1 SLQIITNLYFHRA
14 KEEAIRL
21 EKQKA
26 EDDRI
31 AREKARLEAERKK
44 KQEEAAIYA
53 TLKQAKLEAQME
65 KERKEK
71 ERQMAEL
78 LEQEK
83 KRKIQMEKEEKE
95 SKSREEDLRK
105 KWQLRAQEIYQ
116 RGKQKRERNNK
127 DAETES
133 KQTDEFWKE
142 QQEKSKIADRHRSE
156 RAKQARRSLRMSV
169 DYSTLGMPGVV
180 EQAMQQN
187 LHKPKPALPPRPQKT
202 RPDRPRNRRDITE
215 WFLEVEK
222 PKMTGIDPK
231 TNRPAKWFHGIIKRS
246 VAEDLLMSKQV
257 GTFLVRISE
266 RVWGYVISYK
276 DEDRC
281 KHFLIDAS
289 DNTYQFFGAN
299 QIAHETLNDLVNY
312 HK

>member
-1 SLQIITNLYFHRA
+1 MGPGA

-231 TNRPAKWFHGIIKRS
+231 TNRPAKWFH
-246 VAEDLLMSKQV
+246 VASGSLGRGQDQV
-257 GTFLVRISE
+257 VDHPLSRAVVPPPSGH
-266 RVWGYVISYK
+266 K
-276 DEDRC
+276 
-281 KHFLIDAS
+281 DAS
-289 DNTYQFFGAN
+289 LMLLSATREQASVWQGAESE
-299 QIAHETLNDLVNY
+299 HLNRFWAWS
-312 HK
+312 